1 MVQGRI
7 YSYFERNPQLHVLFI
22 FDRMSF
28 IQSEL
33 DELEKWADGYVYKV
47 FDGAWFNAKYAIEN
61 DWKDKRVVLLFPEQ
75 VCPHT
80 EAQQLSFPLLDMLKA
95 NMEYKDE
102 DYASFMQQ
110 YSLPER
116 FRGFVMRNIGEIMSS
131 RVSNILNGHI
141 DSTSFSEDMVCRA
154 FISNYLGEKKLL
166 EWESLIVK
174 IIILDATSDE
184 KKYTDFWHKL
194 DKNRDAGKAINE
206 RLTKLFGFTYNP
218 NTLPRM
224 KSVAESLKYNSIT
237 QLLDA
242 VPGDIYRKY
251 KISNSVVLD
260 QMNKIY
266 ELGTHDCQ
274 LSEKFARAMR
284 SLAAG
289 IKEEEIIRMYGMNAN
304 YYCLTEALCWPILK
318 EVVEEKLMADPE
330 QVNERVRELSLQLP
344 VDGSIQAAIRFIG
357 QAALYYTQVRGLG
370 TLKLNSAKEY
380 VDKYTGEFYLVDM
393 YYRLTLEAYHEL
405 ITKECPIEQT
415 LATAKRRLDLEYAKV
430 CNILNLEWLTCVKE
444 KGAWFRDTGLKRQED
459 FYANESDSGVK
470 QVVIVIDAMRYEVAM
485 ELMRE
490 LAKENQIATIGAC
503 QAMLP
508 TETKYCKPALLPHHS
523 LELSISR
530 CGAPPH
536 NFNLDML
543 VDGAVLTTTDQ
554 RTALLSKYR
563 EGAVCI
569 SYEEAMNGDPQSM
582 QDLSKRPLVYIFY
595 DMMDESGHARSQFEP
610 IDAFRKAIRRLTVL
624 VKRLHAKWRVTN
636 VLLTADHGFLY
647 NDMRFEDKDKHSVTE
662 PAIEKKTR
670 YYLTTSQDDVEGIVK
685 FPLDKV
691 SSIQVKSTGDESAWM
706 NGAPLMVAVPVGT
719 NRLAASGGYNFA
731 HGGASLQEMIIPVIK
746 SVRRKVNKTE
756 KVGVTLMSHNLNMVS
771 SRLKFQMIQSEAVS
785 MTVKE
790 RRVVCCIYHGDE
802 PVTQEKEVVLNST
815 DATNLN
821 NRVYEVTLNL
831 NKSVQGGM
839 LQLRV
844 YDADDRLN
852 PLIRETVKNNTMIEQ
867 DF

>member
-1 MVQGRI
+1 MVQDRI

-75 VCPHT
+75 VYPHT

-110 YSLPER
+110 YNLPER
-116 FRGFVMRNIGEIMSS
+116 FRGFVKRNIGEMMSS

-166 EWESLIVK
+166 DWESLIVK
-174 IIILDATSDE
+174 IIILDAASDE
-184 KKYTDFWHKL
+184 KKFTDFWHKL
-194 DKNRDAGKAINE
+194 DKNLDAGKAINE
-206 RLTKLFGFTYNP
+206 KLAKLFGFTYNP

-242 VPGDIYRKY
+242 VPGDNYKKY

-266 ELGTHDCQ
+266 ELGTHDRL

-284 SLAAG
+284 LLAAG
-289 IKEEEIIRMYGMNAN
+289 IKEEEIIRVYGMDAN

-330 QVNERVRELSLQLP
+330 QVNERVRGLSLKLP
-344 VDGSIQAAIRFIG
+344 VDSGIQVAIRFIG

-380 VDKYTGEFYLVDM
+380 VDKYTGEFYLVDW

-405 ITKECPIEQT
+405 IAKECPIEQT
-415 LATAKRRLDLEYAKV
+415 LADVKRQLDLEYSRITNV
-430 CNILNLEWLTCVKE
+430 LNLEWLTCVQE
-444 KGAWFRDTGLKRQED
+444 KGAWFTETGLDRQED
-459 FYANESDSGVK
+459 FYSQVADARVK
-470 QVVIVIDAMRYEVAM
+470 QVVIVCDALRYEVAM
-485 ELMRE
+485 ELMQE
-490 LAKENQIATIGAC
+490 LAKGNHMATIGASL
-503 QAMLP
+503 AMLP

-523 LELSISR
+523 LELN
-530 CGAPPH
+530 GT
-536 NFNLDML
+536 DVT
-543 VDGAVLTTTDQ
+543 VDGMLLDTTGQ
-554 RTALLSKYR
+554 RTRLLEKYR
-563 EGAVCI
+563 EGAVCLK
-569 SYEEAMNGDPQSM
+569 YDDVMNNSGDPSM
-582 QDLSKRPLVYIFY
+582 GELLRRPLVYIFY
-595 DMMDESGHARSQFEP
+595 DMMDENGHTQSPFEA
-610 IDAFRKAIRRLTVL
+610 IDACRKAIGRLTVL
-624 VKRLHAKWRVTN
+624 VNRLHSTWKATN
-636 VLLTADHGFLY
+636 VLLTSDHGFLY
-647 NDMRFEDKDKHSVTE
+647 NDMKFEEKDKHSVTE
-662 PAIEKKTR
+662 PFIEKKTR
-670 YYLTTSQDDVEGIVK
+670 YYLTGSGKAVEGIVK
-685 FPLDKV
+685 FPLARV
-691 SSIQVKSTGDESAWM
+691 SSVKSAG
-706 NGAPLMVAVPVGT
+706 PVFVAVPEGT

-746 SVRRKVNKTE
+746 SVLRKTGKTE
-756 KVGVTLMSHNLNMVS
+756 KVGVALMSHDLNMVS
-771 SRLKFQMIQSEAVS
+771 SRLKFQLIQSEAVG
-785 MTVKE
+785 MTLKG
-790 RRVVCCIYHGDE
+790 RKVVCCVYNGDD
-802 PVTQEKEVVLNST
+802 PVTPEKEVTLDSS
-815 DATNLN
+815 DSANLDS
-821 NRVYEVTLNL
+821 RVYEMVLNL
-831 NKSVQGGM
+831 NKPVQASM

-844 YDADDRLN
+844 YDVDDRLN